1 MVRAKVPAKSRNG
14 HVCLRGRAVYKQA
27 FSFPTR
33 AVPINDKTR
42 TIMISCDLMR
52 YQKQTFRLVRSLVHP
67 ETWRKK
73 ELLDAYFL
81 FVFLQFSFPS
91 MFPAIFF
98 IYLAGGIIFSVSG
111 LDGDQQ
117 PAYEAAFKCTKA
129 GVKGVADALRAEGR
143 EATPAGMVKAG
154 CMYNEVCIYLIE
166 KSLRCENYLIFIY
179 LFIFIRQ
186 KGRKV
191 QLKERVY

>member
-73 ELLDAYFL
+73 EVPRLDAYFL
-81 FVFLQFSFPS
+81 FVFLQSSFPS

-154 CMYNEVCIYLIE
+154 CMYNEVCIYLVE
-166 KSLRCENYLIFIY
+166 KSLLRENYLFIY
-179 LFIFIRQ
+179 LFLFAK
-186 KGRKV
+186 KGGK
-191 QLKERVY
+191 YS